1 MANLKS
7 QYDELALVEVEDD
20 PVIPNAIAPKSRVI
34 TGKGLA
40 LGNRLR

>member
-1 MANLKS
+1 MANFKS
-7 QYDELALVEVEDD
+7 QYDELALIEVEDD

-40 LGNRLR
+40 LGNRFR